1 MEKKNF
7 KNWMF
12 RVVITDILQKACN
25 MAEQK
30 TPGAFQAEAE
40 RLAQD
45 IRNMAKAAGETPKE
59 LADEVIDEVLG
70 LLS

>member
-1 MEKKNF
+1 MEKKNS

-30 TPGAFQAEAE
+30 TPDAFQAEAE

-45 IRNMAKAAGETPKE
+45 IRNMAKAAGEAPRE
-59 LADEVIDEVLG
+59 LADEIIDEVLG
-70 LLS
+70 L

>member
-30 TPGAFQAEAE
+30 TPDAFQAEAE

-45 IRNMAKAAGETPKE
+45 IRSMAKAAGEAPRE
-59 LADEVIDEVLG
+59 LADEIIDEVLG
-70 LLS
+70 L

>member
-30 TPGAFQAEAE
+30 NPGAFQAEAE

-45 IRNMAKAAGETPKE
+45 IRNMAKAAGETPRE
-59 LADEVIDEVLG
+59 LADEIIDEVLG
-70 LLS
+70 L

>member
-12 RVVITDILQKACN
+12 RVVIADILQKACN

-30 TPGAFQAEAE
+30 TPDAFQAEAE

-70 LLS
+70 I

>member
-25 MAEQK
+25 IAEQK
-30 TPGAFQAEAE
+30 TPDAFQAEAE

-70 LLS
+70 I

>member
-12 RVVITDILQKACN
+12 RVVIADILQKACN

-30 TPGAFQAEAE
+30 TPDAFQAEAE

-45 IRNMAKAAGETPKE
+45 IRNMAKAAGETPRE
-59 LADEVIDEVLG
+59 LADEVIDGVLG
-70 LLS
+70 L

>member
-30 TPGAFQAEAE
+30 TPDAFQAEAE

-45 IRNMAKAAGETPKE
+45 IRNMAKAAGEAPKE
-59 LADEVIDEVLG
+59 LADEIIDEVLG
-70 LLS
+70 L

>member
-12 RVVITDILQKACN
+12 RVVIADILQKACN

-30 TPGAFQAEAE
+30 TPDAFQAEAE

-45 IRNMAKAAGETPKE
+45 IRNMAKAAGETPRE

-70 LLS
+70 L